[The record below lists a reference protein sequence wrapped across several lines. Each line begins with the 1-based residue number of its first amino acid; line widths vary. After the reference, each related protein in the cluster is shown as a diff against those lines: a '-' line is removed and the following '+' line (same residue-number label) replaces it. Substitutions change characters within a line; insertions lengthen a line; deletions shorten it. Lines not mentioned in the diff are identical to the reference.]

1 MMVQFTAL
9 NSSGALVADKLVAEN
24 AAEAYAQLTSR
35 GLTPVRIDVKSD
47 STSAQAKGLQSII
60 RKLSSYD
67 TANPK
72 RAPRKEVPFFT
83 SQMSIL
89 LETGTP
95 VVASLEAIERQTKC
109 PHWRM
114 LVSQLK
120 QHVEEGGTLASG
132 MALYPQQFDAIYVS
146 MISAGESSGTLPNI
160 LNHLAGMSRQTDRLR
175 HKVISAMIYPAMLT
189 CIATSV
195 IFVMAFFVLPRFALV
210 FEEMHVNLPDSTKA
224 LMAFSN
230 FVRQNII
237 VSLGIAV
244 SAVTGVV
251 YWLRSKAGRRFI
263 SRNVLRI
270 PIFGSL
276 VCSVINA
283 RLFRLL
289 GLMINANVPLLE
301 SLELATKATRNYLYI
316 ELLQRVHDSVL
327 NGQLMYEAMANS
339 KLMPPSI
346 SQMIHTG
353 EKNGQIGKVLAM
365 LADYYDDRNETKI
378 GTLTSIMEPVILIVM
393 GFVIGSVAIS
403 LVLPLFDLS
412 RISA

>member
-1 MMVQFTAL
+1 MIVQFTAL
-9 NSSGALVADKLVAEN
+9 NSRGALVADRLVAEN
-24 AAEAYAQLTSR
+24 VAEAYAELTGR

-67 TANPK
+67 AANPK
-72 RAPRKEVPFFT
+72 RAAKKEVPFFT

-132 MALYPQQFDAIYVS
+132 MAFYPQQFDAIYVS

-160 LNHLAGMSRQTDRLR
+160 LGHLAGMSRQTDRLR
-175 HKVISAMIYPAMLT
+175 HRIISAMIYPAMLT
-189 CIATSV
+189 CIAISV

-210 FEEMHVNLPDSTKA
+210 FAEMHVKLPDSTKA
-224 LMAFSN
+224 LMAFSD

-237 VSLGIAV
+237 LSLVITV

-251 YWLRSKAGRRFI
+251 YWLRSKVGRRFI
-263 SRNVLRI
+263 SRNILRI

-289 GLMINANVPLLE
+289 GLMINADVPLLE
-301 SLELATKATRNYLYI
+301 SLELATKATRNYLYV

-327 NGQLMYEAMANS
+327 NGQLMYEAMADS

-353 EKNGQIGKVLAM
+353 EKNGQTGKVLAM

-378 GTLTSIMEPVILIVM
+378 GTLTSIMEPIILIVM